1 MLVRVSCGS
10 CGGEGGGTLLSANCG
25 RYKRRGRWK
34 KEGGGGAKPCDTTN
48 ATCSVLLCR
57 RCPRGFDMI

>member
-10 CGGEGGGTLLSANCG
+10 CGGELYCQRTVEGTNGEIGG
-25 RYKRRGRWK
+25 RRRV
-34 KEGGGGAKPCDTTN
+34 GGAKPCDTTN